1 MAASL
6 NRVGFVSL
14 HVPYGQAWAQDLA
27 GAFRFQPF
35 AVRETP
41 RLRQL
46 ALRRGSAVFVLNERL
61 APGPA
66 ADLLYDAD
74 PRPALGTA
82 SNVCFEVDDVPGL
95 CERLRSR
102 GCSLRVPPTRVQDDG
117 GSVTYGVASSVVGN
131 VSHTLLDRSHYRGP
145 FLPGFQALP
154 GAPPAGGDGVEITH
168 FDHITCVCS
177 RGRARAALDWYERC
191 FGFQRFQLN
200 PRESVSKGYAIS
212 GHGVGML
219 LLALQSAGGS
229 PALPSHGCKLILA
242 ESLSED
248 GANQVDTFLEQ
259 HGGAG
264 IQHVGL
270 YSPAIVRTTRA
281 LRQAGVRFFMPPA
294 TYYSQEDKKEEI
306 WGAGEDPQVLAEL
319 GILLDATVSR
329 DAAVPR
335 GGEKGPAAT
344 SEPSFWKK
352 YLMQIFTRPIFPQET
367 FFLEL
372 IERRGAPGFG
382 EANIR
387 ALWKA
392 VQVHMAQQEQG

>member
-6 NRVGFVSL
+6 NRVGYVSL
-14 HVPYGQAWAQDLA
+14 HLPYGHAWAQDLVA
-27 GAFRFQPF
+27 AFRFQPF

-41 RLRQL
+41 RVRQL
-46 ALRRGSAVFVLNERL
+46 ALRRGAAVFVVNERL
-61 APGPA
+61 APGA
-66 ADLLYDAD
+66 AGDLLYDAD
-74 PRPALGTA
+74 PRAALGTA
-82 SNVCFEVDDVPGL
+82 SNICFEVDNVPRL
-95 CERLRSR
+95 CEQLRSR
-102 GCSLRVPPTRVQDDG
+102 GCSLGVPPTEVRDDG
-117 GSVTYGVASSVVGN
+117 GSVTYGVVSSVVGN
-131 VSHTLLDRSHYRGP
+131 ISHTLLDRSRYRGP
-145 FLPGFQALP
+145 FLPGFQAIP

-177 RGRARAALDWYERC
+177 RGRARAALDWYQQC

-200 PRESVSKGYAIS
+200 PQESMSKGYTIS
-212 GHGVGML
+212 GQGVGML
-219 LLALQSAGGS
+219 LLALQSAKGTQARS
-229 PALPSHGCKLILA
+229 SRSCKLILA

-259 HGGAG
+259 HRGAG

-270 YSPAIVRTTRA
+270 YTPDIVNTTRA
-281 LRQAGVRFFMPPA
+281 LKQAGVQFFMPPA

-319 GILLDATVSR
+319 GILLDA
-329 DAAVPR
+329 AVP
-335 GGEKGPAAT
+335 GDGEKGWLAADT
-344 SEPSFWKK
+344 AESAFQKE
-352 YLMQIFTRPIFPQET
+352 YLMQIFTRPIFAQET

-392 VQVHMAQQEQG
+392 VQVHMAQQQQL

>member
-6 NRVGFVSL
+6 NRVGYVSL
-14 HVPYGQAWAQDLA
+14 HLPHGQAWAQELA
-27 GAFRFQPF
+27 AAFRFQPF

-41 RLRQL
+41 CARQL
-46 ALRRGSAVFVLNERL
+46 ALRRGAAVFVVNERL

-66 ADLLYDAD
+66 GDFLYDVD
-74 PRPALGTA
+74 PQPALGTA
-82 SNVCFEVDDVPGL
+82 SNICFEVDDVPGL
-95 CERLRSR
+95 CERLRRR
-102 GCSLRVPPTRVQDDG
+102 GCSLRVPPTEVGDDG

-131 VSHTLLDRSHYRGP
+131 ISHTLLDRSRYRGP
-145 FLPGFQALP
+145 FLPGFQAVP

-177 RGRARAALDWYERC
+177 RGRARAALDWYQRC

-200 PRESVSKGYAIS
+200 PRESVSEGYTIS
-212 GHGVGML
+212 GQGVGML
-219 LLALQSAGGS
+219 LLALQSAKGT
-229 PALPSHGCKLILA
+229 PALLSHSCKLILA

-259 HGGAG
+259 HRGAG

-270 YSPAIVRTTRA
+270 YTPDIVNTTRA
-281 LRQAGVRFFMPPA
+281 LKQAGVQFFMPPA
-294 TYYSQEDKKEEI
+294 TYYSQEDKKDEMR
-306 WGAGEDPQVLAEL
+306 GAGEDPHVLAEL
-319 GILLDATVSR
+319 GILLDA
-329 DAAVPR
+329 AVPR
-335 GGEKGPAAT
+335 DGEKGCLAADT
-344 SEPSFWKK
+344 SEPAFQKK

-392 VQVHMAQQEQG
+392 VQLHMAQQQHL

>member
-6 NRVGFVSL
+6 NRVGYVSL
-14 HVPYGQAWAQDLA
+14 HLPYGHAWAQDLA
-27 GAFRFQPF
+27 AAFRFQPF

-46 ALRRGSAVFVLNERL
+46 ALRRGSAVFVVNERL
-61 APGPA
+61 APGA
-66 ADLLYDAD
+66 AGDLLYDAD
-74 PRPALGTA
+74 PQPALGTA
-82 SNVCFEVDDVPGL
+82 SNICFEVDNVPGL
-95 CERLRSR
+95 CEQLRSR
-102 GCSLRVPPTRVQDDG
+102 GCSLWVPPTEVRDDG
-117 GSVTYGVASSVVGN
+117 GSVTYGVVSSVVGN
-131 VSHTLLDRSHYRGP
+131 ISHTLLDRSRYRGP
-145 FLPGFQALP
+145 FLPGFQAIP

-177 RGRARAALDWYERC
+177 RGRARAALDWYQQS

-200 PRESVSKGYAIS
+200 PQESMSKGYTIS
-212 GHGVGML
+212 GQGVGML
-219 LLALQSAGGS
+219 LLALQSAKGTQ
-229 PALPSHGCKLILA
+229 ARPSRNCKLILA

-259 HGGAG
+259 HRGAG

-270 YSPAIVRTTRA
+270 YTPDIVNTTRA
-281 LRQAGVRFFMPPA
+281 LKQAGVRFFMPPA

-306 WGAGEDPQVLAEL
+306 WGAREDPHVLAEL
-319 GILLDATVSR
+319 GILLDA
-329 DAAVPR
+329 AVP
-335 GGEKGPAAT
+335 GDGEKGCLAADTAEPAFQK
-344 SEPSFWKK
+344 E
-352 YLMQIFTRPIFPQET
+352 YLMQIFTRPIFAQET

-392 VQVHMAQQEQG
+392 VQVHMAQQQQL